1 MQFNHTLLPANGT
14 GGDGMRV
21 YRLKSCGCILA
32 AFGLGMVTAKYMPL
46 AVLLPVTAACM
57 IVFGVVLCRC

>member
-1 MQFNHTLLPANGT
+1 
-14 GGDGMRV
+14 MRV